1 MNMKKTRLAALVLT
15 GALLTGCGIG
25 SSVDTLLLPPML
37 SDEQEA
43 IYTALTASAGSNI
56 SLVYPRGGAYR
67 SAFVFYDLDMD
78 GADEAVVFYDDTDDS
93 ENSVRVNILHRENN
107 GWRSV
112 YDHAGAGSYIEQVF
126 FADLGGTGRVRMA
139 IGYGYMTPTEKTLKI
154 YSLGDGVLNTEYT
167 ETYYKTM
174 NMDMDGD
181 GTPELYCGAGLNGQH
196 MYSYADGKIYA
207 LDIPEG
213 VSNFGTDVSPCTQ
226 FYVGK
231 AKAYL
236 VSGQEVMNNNPVT
249 FWTKQGDKAVVVLT
263 YTDGFDWDAET
274 PTPVKTI
281 NGQSVTAEEFSSAIL
296 DFTGDMDEQ
305 YYSFWESPYNSD
317 RALSPRS
324 ALQDTITSLR
334 KLTNPTAHVSRHKV
348 TLNGAKADLAAYT
361 INSNNYFKLRDLA
374 KALKGLD
381 YEFEVKWNAA
391 QQRIDLTSRTAYTPV
406 GGEQAALPA
415 GNKAATLTNAS
426 VYLDGKPLS
435 LTAYSIGGNNYF
447 KLRDLVFALG
457 FSVDWDNATSTVTIS
472 AQ

>member
-1 MNMKKTRLAALVLT
+1 MNKIGKAMLCTVLT
-15 GALLTGCGIG
+15 GAMAVGAAGAADLGSLSPQGAKAYLNQITTLQNKYGKAAARTDDGFKGLLTG
-25 SSVDTLLLPPML
+25 L
-37 SDEQEA
+37 SMA
-43 IYTALTASAGSNI
+43 K
-56 SLVYPRGGAYR
+56 LV
-67 SAFVFYDLDMD
+67 
-78 GADEAVVFYDDTDDS
+78 
-93 ENSVRVNILHRENN
+93 
-107 GWRSV
+107 
-112 YDHAGAGSYIEQVF
+112 
-126 FADLGGTGRVRMA
+126 
-139 IGYGYMTPTEKTLKI
+139 
-154 YSLGDGVLNTEYT
+154 
-167 ETYYKTM
+167 
-174 NMDMDGD
+174 DMDGD
-181 GTPELYCGAGLNGQH
+181 KIPELYCAAAHQGQH
-196 MYSYADGKIYA
+196 MYSYADGKIYE
-207 LDIPEG
+207 LVIPED

-231 AKAYL
+231 DKAYL

-317 RALSPRS
+317 RALSPRA

-348 TLNGAKADLAAYT
+348 TLNGESAKLGAYT
-361 INSNNYFKLRDLA
+361 INGSNYFKLRDLA
-374 KALKGLD
+374 KALDGLNTN
-381 YEFEVKWNAA
+381 FEVTWNAA
-391 QQRIDLTSRTAYTPV
+391 QQRIDLTSRTAYTAV

-447 KLRDLVFALG
+447 KLRDLGDALG

>member
-1 MNMKKTRLAALVLT
+1 MNKIGKAMLCTVLT
-15 GALLTGCGIG
+15 GAMAVGAAGAADLGTLSPQGAKAYLNQITTLQNKYGKAAARTDDGFKGLLTG
-25 SSVDTLLLPPML
+25 L
-37 SDEQEA
+37 SMA
-43 IYTALTASAGSNI
+43 K
-56 SLVYPRGGAYR
+56 LV
-67 SAFVFYDLDMD
+67 
-78 GADEAVVFYDDTDDS
+78 
-93 ENSVRVNILHRENN
+93 
-107 GWRSV
+107 
-112 YDHAGAGSYIEQVF
+112 
-126 FADLGGTGRVRMA
+126 
-139 IGYGYMTPTEKTLKI
+139 
-154 YSLGDGVLNTEYT
+154 
-167 ETYYKTM
+167 
-174 NMDMDGD
+174 DMDGD
-181 GTPELYCGAGLNGQH
+181 GTPELYCGAGLAGQH

-207 LDIPEG
+207 LDIPNG

-231 AKAYL
+231 DKAYL

>member
-1 MNMKKTRLAALVLT
+1 MNKIGKAMLCTVLT
-15 GALLTGCGIG
+15 GAMAVGAAGAADLGSLSPQGAKAYLNQITTLQNKYGKAAARTDDGFKGLLTG
-25 SSVDTLLLPPML
+25 L
-37 SDEQEA
+37 SMA
-43 IYTALTASAGSNI
+43 K
-56 SLVYPRGGAYR
+56 LV
-67 SAFVFYDLDMD
+67 
-78 GADEAVVFYDDTDDS
+78 
-93 ENSVRVNILHRENN
+93 
-107 GWRSV
+107 
-112 YDHAGAGSYIEQVF
+112 
-126 FADLGGTGRVRMA
+126 
-139 IGYGYMTPTEKTLKI
+139 
-154 YSLGDGVLNTEYT
+154 
-167 ETYYKTM
+167 
-174 NMDMDGD
+174 DMDGD

-361 INSNNYFKLRDLA
+361 INGSNYFKLRDLA

-381 YEFEVKWNAA
+381 SEFEVTWNAA
-391 QQRIDLTSRTAYTPV
+391 GQRIDLTSRTAYTAV

-415 GNKAATLTNAS
+415 GNKAASLTNAA

-447 KLRDLVFALG
+447 KLRDLAFALG